1 MPAPGPAAV
10 TCPGGHIT
18 PPKSQGI
25 RNPGAMGTP
34 MLCHPK
40 ASTEQ
45 PSKVVLRGPKSRR
58 ELGARNNRESS
69 VAAGPRLTHPSAWK
83 QCVPC
88 AHADPGDGW
97 REQRSLL
104 EHKAADDR
112 AADST
117 RLPVLLIRTIIK
129 GWFLS

>member
-10 TCPGGHIT
+10 TRPGGHVT
-18 PPKSQGI
+18 PPKSQGV
-25 RNPGAMGTP
+25 RNPGTVGTSI
-34 MLCHPK
+34 LCHPK

-45 PSKVVLRGPKSRR
+45 PSKVVLRGPKSWRD
-58 ELGARNNRESS
+58 LGARNNWESS
-69 VAAGPRLTHPSAWK
+69 MAAGPRLTHPSAWNR
-83 QCVPC
+83 CVPC
-88 AHADPGDGW
+88 AHSDPRDDW
-97 REQRSLL
+97 WEQRFPL

-117 RLPVLLIRTIIK
+117 RLPVLLIRRIIK